1 MRLVFLAIL
10 ISALFA
16 CVRHIDLD
24 DPPPDAA
31 FSPDSVVPFPDA
43 DTFPDAAVGVPDA
56 DTFPDGDPTP
66 DAI

>member
-1 MRLVFLAIL
+1 MRLVFLSL
-10 ISALFA
+10 LLSALFA

-31 FSPDSVVPFPDA
+31 FSPDSTPP
-43 DTFPDAAVGVPDA
+43 FPDAAVGVPDA